1 MEKLIFTAAEGEDA
15 AELYILDQAKLQGN
29 TYLLVTDS
37 EDGDGDAMILRE
49 NSQTQG
55 KESLYDIVEDDTEID
70 SVLVLFKDTLEELGI
85 MIEED
90 EEE

>member
-1 MEKLIFTAAEGEDA
+1 MEKLIFTAAEGEEA
-15 AELYILDQAKLQGN
+15 AELYILDQAKLQGR

-37 EDGDGDAMILRE
+37 EDGDGEAMILRE
-49 NSQTQG
+49 NDQTQG

-85 MIEED
+85 LIEDD

>member
-1 MEKLIFTAAEGEDA
+1 MEKLIFTAAEGEEA
-15 AELYILDQAKLQGN
+15 AELYILDQAKLQGY

-49 NSQTQG
+49 NDQTQG
-55 KESLYDIVEDDTEID
+55 KETLYDIVEDDREID

-85 MIEED
+85 LIEED
-90 EEE
+90 EEA